1 MNRTLEMK
9 VNLNVLEHLGMNLYS
24 NVPAVLSEIVANSWD
39 ADATKVTISIDTK
52 TKTIEIQD
60 NGTGMP
66 RDDVIDRFLMIGFQR
81 RNKQHTSEF
90 DRDPMGRKGIGKLSS
105 FSIANKITVYTKSG
119 KNSTAFC
126 MDARKIKKESKSDSV
141 DVYQPTELNWEEISP
156 PIQSTG
162 TIVRLTDLKIGI
174 TQNTIDGMRQRLAR
188 RFTIIG
194 AKHNFEVTINEN
206 HIDASDRGYHKNVEF
221 VWIYGNIGDEEN
233 SFSALAENGKENR
246 GNIKSDKADEI
257 SISGWI
263 GTVKHSGLLKAES
276 GENLNR
282 IAIYMRGKL
291 AQDDILREFGAKE
304 IYADYIVGEL
314 HCEEL
319 DRDDRDDIATSN
331 RQALKGDDARVNA
344 LVDFVREELKH
355 VRNNWSKLRGGV
367 GIVEAQKIP
376 AVESWFKSLKD
387 DTKMKAK
394 RWVGRLNTI
403 RSTSQWQKME
413 LLKASILAFEIYR
426 RKEQLSVLEKIEDR
440 SVEQILEIFKDVDDL
455 QISYYGQIVGLRL
468 NIIRKLNRLLNDDA
482 LERQIQK
489 YIFQHL
495 WLLDPSWE
503 RIKGSKVMES
513 KVNNW
518 LKNSTEKLSEKERN
532 ARIDIGYRTASGQHV
547 IIELKRKSASISLG
561 KLIDQIDVYRSGVEK
576 KLSKM
581 GNRYSNWPL
590 DIVCVIGRRPK
601 EWDAPGGPDRVQK
614 TLNAFNARLVL
625 YDEILANAEMVYSE
639 YLDSQEKVDPLLEI
653 FKGIDDF
660 AKESGDS
667 VDRLI

>member
-1 MNRTLEMK
+1 MNRALEMK

-39 ADATKVTISIDTK
+39 ADSTKVSISIDTK
-52 TKTIEIQD
+52 SKTIEIQD
-60 NGTGMP
+60 NGTGMS

-81 RNKQHTSEF
+81 RNKQHVSKF

-105 FSIANKITVYTKSG
+105 FSIANKITVYTKSEI
-119 KNSTAFC
+119 NNTAFC
-126 MDARKIKKESKSDSV
+126 MDARKIKKESKLDSV
-141 DVYQPTELNWEEISP
+141 DVYQPSELNWEEISP

-194 AKHNFEVTINEN
+194 AKHNFEVAINEN
-206 HIDASDRGYHKNVEF
+206 QIDASDRGYHRSVEF
-221 VWIYGNIGDEEN
+221 IWIYGNIGDEEN
-233 SFSALAENGKENR
+233 SFSALAENGKEIR
-246 GNIKSDKADEI
+246 ENIKSDKAGEI

-331 RQALKGDDARVNA
+331 RQALKGDDTRVNA
-344 LVDFVREELKH
+344 LVDFVGEELKH
-355 VRNNWSKLRGGV
+355 VRKNWSKLRGSV
-367 GIVEAQKIP
+367 GIIEAQKIP

-403 RSTSQWQKME
+403 RSTNQWQKME

-426 RKEQLSVLEKIEDR
+426 RKEQLSVLEKIEDQ

-455 QISYYGQIVGLRL
+455 QISYYGQIVSLRL
-468 NIIRKLNRLLNDDA
+468 NIIRKLNKLLNDDA
-482 LERQIQK
+482 LERQVQK

-513 KVNNW
+513 KINNW
-518 LKNSTEKLSEKERN
+518 LKGSTEKLSEKERN

-561 KLIDQIDVYRSGVEK
+561 KLIDQIAVYRSGVEK

-601 EWDAPGGPDRVQK
+601 DWDTPGGPERVQK

-625 YDEILANAEMVYSE
+625 YDEILANAELVYSE
-639 YLDSQEKVDPLLEI
+639 YLISQAKVDPLLEI

-660 AKESGDS
+660 AKERGGTYG
-667 VDRLI
+667 